1 MTTYGYLNSDEDTD
15 ESDSETMCSM
25 RETVYPQDGKLYL
38 LLQKLWRYCVPQEE
52 SPAETRRATKEVVDK
67 ISADRLYISVP
78 EAIAMFG
85 VAKSTLYR
93 LIRQKRI
100 PAINLGTRLVR
111 IDRAAIEELFPVR
124 QTPLATKDKPKAKLY
139 SLEPE
144 DCYTIGEIAQKFG
157 ISDSSVYKYIRK
169 FSIPTR
175 QIGNYVY
182 APKTE
187 IDNLYK

>member
-1 MTTYGYLNSDEDTD
+1 MAMVKIQKECAICGQTFVPKTV
-15 ESDSETMCSM
+15 DSIYCS
-25 RETVYPQDGKLYL
+25 RKCSGAAYRKKKA
-38 LLQKLWRYCVPQEE
+38 LQKMEE
-52 SPAETRRATKEVVDK
+52 QQKAIADK
-67 ISADRLYISVP
+67 ISDELLYISVQ
-78 EAIAMFG
+78 EAVALFG

-111 IDRAAIEELFPVR
+111 IDRAAIEEMFPIR
-124 QTPLATKDKPKAKLY
+124 QPTAVMKEKPARKLY

-144 DCYTIGEIAQKFG
+144 DCYTIGEIAEKFG
-157 ISDSSVYKYIRK
+157 VSDSSVYKHIRK

-182 APKTE
+182 APKSD
-187 IDNLYK
+187 IDNLYRSK

>member
-1 MTTYGYLNSDEDTD
+1 MKIPMNQIQKQCAVCEKLFTPKTVNSIY
-15 ESDSETMCSM
+15 CSKNCGDIAY
-25 RETVYPQDGKLYL
+25 RKKKAQ
-38 LLQKLWRYCVPQEE
+38 QKQEE
-52 SPAETRRATKEVVDK
+52 QRKEVVDK

-85 VAKSTLYR
+85 IAKSTLYR

-157 ISDSSVYKYIRK
+157 ISDSSVYKHIRK